1 MLIVDD
7 ETPIRLV
14 CRVNLS
20 NAGFE
25 TLELADGR
33 EALAAARTERPDLIV
48 LDIMLPG
55 LDGWQVAQQLAADP
69 ATSEIPIV
77 FISARSEKADQQRGY
92 DLGGVG
98 YITKPFDP
106 AELSSTVEA
115 TLERIRR
122 GEREALRAEWLAAI
136 DRA

>member
-106 AELSSTVEA
+106 AELSSTVQA

-122 GEREALRAEWLAAI
+122 GEREALRAEWLVAI